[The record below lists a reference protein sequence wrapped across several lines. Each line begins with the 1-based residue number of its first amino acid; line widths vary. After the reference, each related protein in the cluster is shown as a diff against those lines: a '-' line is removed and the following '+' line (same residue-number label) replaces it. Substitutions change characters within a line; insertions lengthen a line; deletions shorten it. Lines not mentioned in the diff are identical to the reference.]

1 MTEIREPRPGKTFVR
16 SARRLEHAALCLAIL
31 IPLVV
36 ALTPF
41 LTDAAGLSQTAGL
54 GAWLATLEWT
64 PAQRAIT
71 AGTALLPAGA
81 LVLALLA
88 LRQVCR
94 EYVAGQLFSDA
105 VLRAFRHLGHALV
118 AAAVLQ
124 LLQPTLLSLL
134 LSLTQPPGARQLT
147 IGVQSSDL
155 LLGLLSAVVLLLVQ
169 VMRVA
174 QQVQAENAE
183 IV

>member
-1 MTEIREPRPGKTFVR
+1 MTENHEPRPGKTFVR
-16 SARRLEHAALCLAIL
+16 SARRLEHAALGLALL
-31 IPLVV
+31 IPPLV

-41 LTDAAGLSQTAGL
+41 LANPDVLAQTAGL

-64 PAQRAIT
+64 PAQRAIA

>member
-1 MTEIREPRPGKTFVR
+1 M
-16 SARRLEHAALCLAIL
+16 
-31 IPLVV
+31 
-36 ALTPF
+36 
-41 LTDAAGLSQTAGL
+41 
-54 GAWLATLEWT
+54 
-64 PAQRAIT
+64 
-71 AGTALLPAGA
+71 
-81 LVLALLA
+81 
-88 LRQVCR
+88 
-94 EYVAGQLFSDA
+94 
-105 VLRAFRHLGHALV
+105 
-118 AAAVLQ
+118 LQ

>member
-1 MTEIREPRPGKTFVR
+1 MT
-16 SARRLEHAALCLAIL
+16 CLWKS
-31 IPLVV
+31 V
-36 ALTPF
+36 A
-41 LTDAAGLSQTAGL
+41 
-54 GAWLATLEWT
+54 
-64 PAQRAIT
+64 
-71 AGTALLPAGA
+71 
-81 LVLALLA
+81 LALLA